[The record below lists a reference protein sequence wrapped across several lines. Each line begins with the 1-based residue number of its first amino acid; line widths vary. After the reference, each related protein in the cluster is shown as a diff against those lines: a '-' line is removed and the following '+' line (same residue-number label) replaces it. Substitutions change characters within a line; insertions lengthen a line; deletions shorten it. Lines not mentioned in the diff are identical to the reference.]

1 MLALLHDEPGHP
13 WTLDLLAAHVH
24 VSRATL
30 SRRFTEL
37 VGQSPMAYLTQWR
50 LARAADLLRE
60 GGLGV
65 EQVAHTVGYANAF
78 AFSAAFKRAH
88 GSSPRA
94 FRSAPVP
101 PGASTPSPADLAHR
115 TGAYAATPG
124 RRGPFDRAAG
134 VRANCYGFPSL
145 L

>member
-1 MLALLHDEPGHP
+1 VLALLHDEPGHP
-13 WTLDLLAAHVH
+13 WTLDVLAAHVH

-50 LARAADLLRE
+50 LARAADLLRA

-78 AFSAAFKRAH
+78 AFSAAFKREH

-94 FRSAPVP
+94 FRSAAVP
-101 PGASTPSPADLAHR
+101 PGASTPV
-115 TGAYAATPG
+115 PG
-124 RRGPFDRAAG
+124 
-134 VRANCYGFPSL
+134 
-145 L
+145 